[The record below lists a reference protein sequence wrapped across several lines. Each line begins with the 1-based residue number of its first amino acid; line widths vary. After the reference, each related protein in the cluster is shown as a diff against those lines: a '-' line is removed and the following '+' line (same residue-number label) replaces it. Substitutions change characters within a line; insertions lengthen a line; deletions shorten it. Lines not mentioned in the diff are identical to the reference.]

1 MTAFEQLCE
10 ELGVEIT
17 FDDHGLYTGMS
28 RALACICVDVIMSGA
43 AEPTVIDEVKKQFF
57 AKFPYMKK

>member
-17 FDDHGLYTGMS
+17 LDDRGRYSGLS
-28 RALACICVDVIMSGA
+28 RALAYICVDVIMSNA

-57 AKFPYMKK
+57 AKFPYMQK